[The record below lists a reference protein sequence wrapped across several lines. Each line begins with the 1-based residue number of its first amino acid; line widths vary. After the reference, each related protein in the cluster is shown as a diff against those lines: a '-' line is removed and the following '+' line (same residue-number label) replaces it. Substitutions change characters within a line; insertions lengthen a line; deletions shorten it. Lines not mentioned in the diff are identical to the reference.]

1 MHGMNDYAPGHD
13 VQHNSA
19 LLDDLVDPLGRC
31 LSPDVARRI
40 VKLRASRKLQR
51 RIRELGEKS
60 DEGRLTRD
68 EQADYETI
76 ARYIKFV
83 SVLQSKARDLL
94 KQEAAD

>member
-1 MHGMNDYAPGHD
+1 MNDHAPGHD
-13 VQHNSA
+13 VPRHSA

-31 LSPDVARRI
+31 LSADVARRV

-60 DEGRLTRD
+60 DEGRLTPD

-76 ARYIKFV
+76 ARYVKFV
-83 SVLQSKARDLL
+83 SVLQSKARALL